1 MKKTRIFSKTLL
13 TTALLASSN
22 GAFSAAFQLA
32 EVSTEGLG
40 RAYAGEA
47 AIAESASVVA
57 TNPALMTKFK
67 QNAFSIGGIYIDS
80 SIHLNG
86 QINAQANIAG
96 NSITLASADA
106 SQTNVVPG
114 ALVPNLYFVSPINE
128 RFSVG
133 GGMNVNFGLKSEY
146 ADDYDAGIF
155 GGTTDLTAINL
166 NLSGAYKISQ
176 GWSAGLGLNVIY
188 AKAKIERN
196 AGIVDTALNNAMIVA
211 AQNPALI
218 QNMSSQTLATLSSL
232 NTQVTSESSL
242 VNLQGDAWGL
252 GWNVGL
258 LYEFNENNRIGFA
271 YHSAYDLDF
280 KDKSAQS
287 VQLTNTGIDINY
299 TGVGRLKLKLP
310 AYWEISGYHKLTDK
324 FAVHYSWKYTEWSR
338 FKELKGVYT
347 DGKQAFHKTENY
359 QNNNRVSLGASYD
372 INEKLTVRAGIAYD
386 EAAAPR
392 THASASIP
400 DTDRTW
406 YSAGFTYRFTP
417 TLSMDFGYAHLRGKK
432 VQFTEQTTIA
442 NVLTVQADYTSKASA
457 NLYGLNINYLF

>member
-1 MKKTRIFSKTLL
+1 MNKTRIFSKTLFA
-13 TTALLASSN
+13 TALLTSSS

-67 QNAFSIGGIYIDS
+67 QNAFSVGGVYIDS
-80 SIHLNG
+80 SIHLDG
-86 QINAQANIAG
+86 QINAQANLAG
-96 NSITLASADA
+96 NSITLANANA
-106 SQTNVVPG
+106 SQKNVVPG
-114 ALVPNLYFVSPINE
+114 AFVPNLYFVTPIND

-196 AGIVDTALNNAMIVA
+196 AGIIDTALNNAMGIA
-211 AQNPALI
+211 AQNPTLV
-218 QNMSSQTLATLSSL
+218 QNISRERLAILNSL
-232 NTQVTSESSL
+232 NSQVTPESSL
-242 VNLQGDAWGL
+242 VSLQGDAWGAS
-252 GWNVGL
+252 WNAGL

-271 YHSAYDLDF
+271 YHSAYDLNF
-280 KDKSAQS
+280 KDNSAQS
-287 VQLTNTGIDINY
+287 VQLTSTGIDINY
-299 TGVGRLKLKLP
+299 TGIGRLKLKLP

-338 FKELKGVYT
+338 FNQLRGVYN
-347 DGKQAFHKTENY
+347 DGKQAFQKTENY
-359 QNNNRVSLGASYD
+359 QDNTRIALGASYD

-392 THASASIP
+392 SHASASIP

-417 TLSMDFGYAHLRGKK
+417 TLSIDFGYAHLRGKK
-432 VQFTEQTTIA
+432 VQFIEQTTIA
-442 NVLTVQADYTSKASA
+442 DTLTVQANYTSKASA
-457 NLYGLNINYLF
+457 NLYGLNLNYLF